1 MWRVG
6 GVTEVYLKRIDDV
19 GIIKI
24 DDVGESISL
33 RIDKLHV
40 FNSKG
45 ELVNELLFSEFIEI
59 LITDGHGNIIH
70 TVI

>member
-1 MWRVG
+1 M
-6 GVTEVYLKRIDDV
+6 YLKRIDNA

-33 RIDKLHV
+33 QIDKLHV
-40 FNSKG
+40 FNSQG
-45 ELVNELLFSEFIEI
+45 ELVNELLFNGFIKI
-59 LITDGHGNIIH
+59 SITDGHGNIIH

>member
-1 MWRVG
+1 MRV
-6 GVTEVYLKRIDDV
+6 LL
-19 GIIKI
+19 KI

>member
-1 MWRVG
+1 M
-6 GVTEVYLKRIDDV
+6 YLKRIDNA

-24 DDVGESISL
+24 DDDVGESISL